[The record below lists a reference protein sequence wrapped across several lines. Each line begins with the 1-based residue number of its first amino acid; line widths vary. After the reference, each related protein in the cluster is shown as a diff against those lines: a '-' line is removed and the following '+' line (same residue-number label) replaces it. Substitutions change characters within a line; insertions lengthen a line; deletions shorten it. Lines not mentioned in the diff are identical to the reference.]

1 MDLRRQLVIVG
12 SVFIAAVLI
21 QCSNGTGSGNGDN
34 SSPNMNMRKMDMGG
48 ANLTAI
54 LPQEEDDPVSFA
66 NDIQPIFDLRCTVCH
81 NPVLLRGGMDLTPGN
96 AYDNL
101 VNHAVSTPCRNDL
114 GHDAVRVQTCDT
126 PPCDPSQS
134 MLWSKT
140 LPDARAPVG
149 TRCLQ
154 PMPFNTQGL
163 GEICGW
169 EFHKIEQWLMDGA
182 PNN

>member
-1 MDLRRQLVIVG
+1 MDLRRQLVVVG

-81 NPVLLRGGMDLTPGN
+81 NPVLLRGGMDLTEGN
-96 AYDNL
+96 SYDML
-101 VNHAVSTPCRNDL
+101 VNHPVSTPCRNDL
-114 GHDAVRVQTCDT
+114 GHDALHVQPCDT
-126 PPCDPSQS
+126 PPCDPSLS

-140 LPDARAPVG
+140 MPDARAPDG

-154 PMPFNTQGL
+154 PMPLGSPGL

-169 EFHKIEQWLMDGA
+169 EFHLIESWIIAGA